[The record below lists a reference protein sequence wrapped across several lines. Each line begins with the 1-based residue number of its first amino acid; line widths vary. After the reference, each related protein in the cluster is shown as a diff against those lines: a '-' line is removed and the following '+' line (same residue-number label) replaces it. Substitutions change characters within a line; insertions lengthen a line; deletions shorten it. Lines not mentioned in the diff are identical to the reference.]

1 MLQNMQV
8 TAPSSSGADPS
19 WSRMSSLLLAV
30 VLGCV
35 YILSANMSLALLTPD
50 GVAVFW
56 PAAGVSAG
64 TLIAFGPQARWA
76 VVAGTMAATIVANLL
91 GDRNVLS
98 SVAFA
103 ICNAVE
109 AVIAAGI
116 VDRFFGSP
124 FNLDRLRHVLGFLG
138 AAIVAAAVSG
148 IGGTFAFALLHGT
161 QGPVFA
167 TWQNWFA
174 SDALGIVTIAPLI
187 IGLSSVARQPPAHGE
202 AVQGFLALASLVAM
216 SVLVVAL
223 PQAPWATAVPIAMLF
238 PILLWIAARCPPV
251 FAAAAAFVVTLAI
264 VGTSTIGIG
273 YFGKPGLPMAERVL
287 AARAGILAVAL
298 CAYVLAALFAERR
311 RHEIALAESEARV
324 QEALT
329 AGAVT
334 TFVWDARMGSSQRSA
349 NAAQVLGLQAGQVF
363 TSTDFLSRVHA
374 DDRERFQAL
383 VRGVRPERPDYTGIF
398 RFNQPGGPEVW
409 LEETAKGEFDG
420 VGRLVRLKGLTVDVT
435 ARKQSQDQQT
445 LLIAEL
451 DQRVRNL
458 LARIAAIARDM
469 RPYSSSLEEYVQAL
483 DLRIQSMADA
493 HALLSRNRWHGADV
507 ADLVRR
513 QLALC
518 ATDAS
523 AIVHG
528 PDVTL
533 TAATTQVLAMVLH
546 ELVTNAAKHGAISSP
561 HGRVDVSWSSAGGNG
576 MARLLMDWQETGG
589 PAVAASPDCRYGVS
603 IIRALI
609 PRELGGSVDLRFA
622 SEGVRC
628 KIELPLRHAGAAETS
643 AQAQDDAKAATAI
656 LEAEKKAV
664 EDIRAGRPAP
674 YYLTPPEPSVAS
686 RGAGQ
691 EPA

>member
-1 MLQNMQV
+1 
-8 TAPSSSGADPS
+8 
-19 WSRMSSLLLAV
+19 MSSILLAV

-35 YILSANMSLALLTPD
+35 YILSANMSLAMLTPD

-56 PAAGVSAG
+56 PAAGVAAG
-64 TLIAFGPQARWA
+64 TLIAFGPNARWA
-76 VVAGTMAATIVANLL
+76 VVAGTMVATIVANLL

-98 SVAFA
+98 SIVFA

-109 AVIAAGI
+109 AVVAAGI
-116 VDRFFGSP
+116 VDRLFGSP

-138 AAIVAAAVSG
+138 AAIVATAVSG
-148 IGGTFAFALLHGT
+148 IGGTLGFALFHDA
-161 QGPVFA
+161 QGPIFA

-187 IGLSSVARQPPAHGE
+187 IGLASVAREPPAHSE
-202 AVQGFLALASLVAM
+202 AVEGFLALASLVAM
-216 SVLVVAL
+216 SVLVIAL
-223 PQAPWATAVPIAMLF
+223 PQAPWATAVPIALLF

-273 YFGKPGLPMAERVL
+273 HFGKPGLPMAERVL

-311 RHEIALAESEARV
+311 RHGVALAESEARV

-334 TFVWDARMGSSQRSA
+334 TFVWDARIGSSQRSA
-349 NAAQVLGLQAGQVF
+349 NAAQVLGLQPSQVF
-363 TSTDFLSRVHA
+363 TAADFLSRVHA
-374 DDRERFQAL
+374 EDRERFKAL
-383 VRGVRPERPDYTGIF
+383 VRGVRPERPDYSGTF
-398 RFNQPGGPEVW
+398 RFNQPDGQEVW
-409 LEETAKGEFDG
+409 LEETAKAEFDG
-420 VGRLVRLKGLTVDVT
+420 IGRLVRLKGLTVDVT
-435 ARKQSQDQQT
+435 ARKQSEDQQM

-451 DQRVRNL
+451 DERVKNL
-458 LARIAAIARDM
+458 LARIAAIAKDM
-469 RPYSSSLEEYVQAL
+469 RQYRSSLDEYVQAL

-493 HALLSRNRWHGADV
+493 HALLSKNRWHGADV
-507 ADLVRR
+507 AELVRR

-518 ATDAS
+518 ATDTS

-533 TAATTQVLAMVLH
+533 TAASTQVLAMVLH

-561 HGRVDVSWSSAGGNG
+561 HGRVDVSWSGAGGNG
-576 MARLLMDWQETGG
+576 TDRLLMDWQESGG

-603 IIRALI
+603 IIRDLI
-609 PRELGGSVDLRFA
+609 PRELGGSVDLAFA
-622 SEGVRC
+622 PQGVRC
-628 KIELPLRHAGAAETS
+628 KIELPLKGVHGTETFRP
-643 AQAQDDAKAATAI
+643 AQDDAKAATAI
-656 LEAEKKAV
+656 LETEQKAV
-664 EDIRAGRPAP
+664 DEIRAGRPAP
-674 YYLTPPEPSVAS
+674 YYLT
-686 RGAGQ
+686 
-691 EPA
+691 